1 MSSVQSRTVRIAND
15 LGIHLRAAGLLVQV
29 AGRFRSDIWLEKNQM
44 RANGKS
50 IMSVLALAASKGSD
64 LKVTADG
71 DDADEA
77 LKAICGLI
85 ERGFEVA

>member
-1 MSSVQSRTVRIAND
+1 MASATRTVRIVND

-29 AGRFRSDIWLEKNQM
+29 AGRFRSEVWLERNQM

-50 IMSVLALAASKGSD
+50 IMSVLALAASKGVE

-71 DDADEA
+71 DDAEDA
-77 LKAICGLI
+77 LGAVCGLI
-85 ERGFEVA
+85 ERGFEVT